1 MGDGMIKQRELSDLV
16 SVGKAT
22 LEDFDKLGI
31 RSVSQLSKADAMKLY
46 EKLCRVT
53 GVRHDPCVIDVFSCA
68 IAQARNKRLPKEQC
82 QWWYWSRLRKGNHG
96 KKTK

>member
-1 MGDGMIKQRELSDLV
+1 MLKQRELADLV

-31 RSVSQLSKADAMKLY
+31 RSVRQLARASSMKLY
-46 EKLCRVT
+46 TKLCEIT
-53 GVRHDPCVIDVFSCA
+53 GAKHDPCVIDVFSCA

-82 QWWYWSRLRKGNHG
+82 QWWYWSRLRKGKNG
-96 KKTK
+96 KKSK